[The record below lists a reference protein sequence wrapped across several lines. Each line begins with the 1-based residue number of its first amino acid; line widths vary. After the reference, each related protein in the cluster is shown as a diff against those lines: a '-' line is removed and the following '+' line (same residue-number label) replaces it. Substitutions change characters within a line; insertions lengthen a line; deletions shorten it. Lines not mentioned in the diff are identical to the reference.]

1 MIDIILTIFVWMGLP
16 LILLLLIACYAALG
30 YLVMWLVYYIRRRKA
45 ELKTELDTESTQGTH
60 TSWPE

>member
-16 LILLLLIACYAALG
+16 LIILLLIACYAALG
-30 YLVMWLVYYIRRRKA
+30 YLVMWLVYYIRRH
-45 ELKTELDTESTQGTH
+45 KTELDAESIQGTH

>member
-16 LILLLLIACYAALG
+16 LIILLLIACYAALG
-30 YLVMWLVYYIRRRKA
+30 YLVMWLVYHIRRRKA
-45 ELKTELDTESTQGTH
+45 ELKTKLDAESIQGIH